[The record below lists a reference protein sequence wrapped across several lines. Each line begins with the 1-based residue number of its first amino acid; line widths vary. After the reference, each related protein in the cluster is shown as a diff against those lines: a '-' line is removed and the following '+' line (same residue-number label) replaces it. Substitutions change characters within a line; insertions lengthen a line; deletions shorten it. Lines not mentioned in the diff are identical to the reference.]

1 MSHSTI
7 FFLHNCTDITQISCS
22 FLLAQI
28 AFTTWFRIP
37 NHKWKTRCI
46 FQGEKGLSS
55 GIKSNRFNMHRGILS
70 SSCTLEGSV
79 IARLF
84 SNSCRVTLYAWMI
97 ISKSSP
103 NTRSCVLS
111 SVRYSDSALGGESWR
126 LRTSAKL
133 FGGLDNC
140 HRGVQT
146 NKGLG
151 WVEGDWV
158 GQKLNPNN
166 WHQQTNNKKT
176 FRDHLYRRNSLVNFI
191 PQKLRTIIAVA
202 RLKLTVWKTS
212 FENECNPGGRLR

>member
-28 AFTTWFRIP
+28 AFTTRFRIP

-55 GIKSNRFNMHRGILS
+55 GIKSNRFNVHRGILS

-111 SVRYSDSALGGESWR
+111 SVRYSDSALGGNR
-126 LRTSAKL
+126 GG
-133 FGGLDNC
+133 FGPVPSCLAAWTTVTVGFKPTRGSDGL
-140 HRGVQT
+140 
-146 NKGLG
+146 KEIG
-151 WVEGDWV
+151 WV
-158 GQKLNPNN
+158 K
-166 WHQQTNNKKT
+166 
-176 FRDHLYRRNSLVNFI
+176 S
-191 PQKLRTIIAVA
+191 
-202 RLKLTVWKTS
+202 
-212 FENECNPGGRLR
+212 